1 MVVVGSDG
9 GARGDVHCSRRCAA
23 AANNDVSDNDTA
35 DADADANGNGNGD
48 DIVC

>member
-9 GARGDVHCSRRCAA
+9 GARGDVHRGCQCAA
-23 AANNDVSDNDTA
+23 VANDNAANNDTA
-35 DADADANGNGNGD
+35 DADGDSDGD